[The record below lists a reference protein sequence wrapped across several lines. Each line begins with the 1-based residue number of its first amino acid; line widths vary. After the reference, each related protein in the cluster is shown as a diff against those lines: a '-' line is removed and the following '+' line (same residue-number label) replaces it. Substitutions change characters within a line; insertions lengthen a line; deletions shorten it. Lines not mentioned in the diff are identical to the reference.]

1 MTWWIN
7 QLMLLPCTAGDSS
20 KPLVFCAETQLR
32 VNFSFGTIRAK
43 RYLMKKK
50 KKRREQG
57 RRSEHMSPY
66 AWLQVPQLKWTVAFP
81 GEKPF
86 HVHYSPAQHSRCG
99 CRNSFHL
106 KKPQIRRRHGVHG
119 SQRCIPGCRSPA
131 HGCPEF
137 LTSVTMQQA
146 KQTTLWKQMFRKYCS
161 FPHHVRNASF
171 EKTEMVIPVKVRC
184 RWRRSRH
191 FSSPAFWAAAEG
203 PVV

>member
-1 MTWWIN
+1 MVDQSADASSLHSRGLQQTSCI
-7 QLMLLPCTAGDSS
+7 LCRDSAPSEFFLWHYKS
-20 KPLVFCAETQLR
+20 KKIFNE
-32 VNFSFGTIRAK
+32 
-43 RYLMKKK
+43 KK